1 MYARSANA
9 SAAVASPASD
19 AAARATLPGSAAL
32 AAAAEAGLAT
42 ATEAFADRA
51 YTPEG
56 RLVSR
61 REPGAVLH
69 DADDVARRMLRLVTE
84 GVVTAVDGSDV
95 AVRADSVCVHG
106 DSPGAVAMARRIREV
121 FDAEGI
127 ALTAFAP
134 ASGSG
139 RVA

>member
-1 MYARSANA
+1 MARAVA
-9 SAAVASPASD
+9 TAVAAVDPGLVMLG
-19 AAARATLPGSAAL
+19 LPGSVAL
-32 AAAAEAGLAT
+32 AAASDAGLAT

-61 REPGAVLH
+61 REPGSVLH

-84 GVVTAVDGSDV
+84 GLVTAVDGSDV

-127 ALTAFAP
+127 ELAAFAP
-134 ASGSG
+134 AAGSG
-139 RVA
+139 HAA